1 METRLRSGFEG
12 RERRFDVFAARS
24 GKRGDSRG
32 ANFRRNGADGFEFAR
47 RRDRET
53 RLDDVNAEGFQ
64 FPRQPELFLPVHRKA
79 RRLLPVAKRGVEKV
93 DCFHEF
99 PLVVHAPVDRFEGN
113 AVQFIILVFPIIIRY
128 TGSSEASVDLS
139 SLQVFLTV
147 ARERSFSRAAEK
159 LYRTQ
164 PAVSISVRKLEDW
177 VGQPLFVRGTG
188 AGKLTEAGALLVA
201 YAERMLNLREE
212 AKRSLED
219 LAGLRRGRLALG
231 VNESSI
237 HALLPALERFRK
249 RYPKIEIAI
258 HRVFSRDIPRE
269 ILNYRLDIGIASYR
283 PPDEALAAIEFLRD
297 DLTFVVP
304 TRHKLAR
311 RRKVSIRDLGEE
323 VFIAHIVAS
332 PYRERVIQLFA
343 RHRVP
348 LRMEVE
354 MPTIEGI
361 KRFVERGMGVAIVPR
376 MCVQRE
382 VERGQLAEVRI
393 LEMKLRRDL
402 FLIFRRD
409 RPLSHAAKA
418 FIGVLLPRQELSRE
432 LVPASADGAA

>member
-1 METRLRSGFEG
+1 M
-12 RERRFDVFAARS
+12 
-24 GKRGDSRG
+24 
-32 ANFRRNGADGFEFAR
+32 
-47 RRDRET
+47 
-53 RLDDVNAEGFQ
+53 
-64 FPRQPELFLPVHRKA
+64 
-79 RRLLPVAKRGVEKV
+79 
-93 DCFHEF
+93 
-99 PLVVHAPVDRFEGN
+99 
-113 AVQFIILVFPIIIRY
+113 
-128 TGSSEASVDLS
+128 DLA

-147 ARERSFSRAAEK
+147 AREHSFSRAAEK

-164 PAVSISVRKLEDW
+164 PAISISVRKLEEW

-188 AGKLTEAGALLVA
+188 AGKLTEAGNLLTA

-212 AKRSLED
+212 ARRSIED

-249 RYPKIEIAI
+249 RFPKVEIAV

-269 ILNYRLDIGIASYR
+269 ILNYRLDIGVASYR
-283 PPDEALAAIEFLRD
+283 PSDHALAAIEFLRD
-297 DLTFVVP
+297 DLTFVLP
-304 TRHKLAR
+304 PRHRLAR
-311 RRKVSIRDLGEE
+311 RRAVSVRDLDEE

-343 RHRVP
+343 RHHVP

-354 MPTIEGI
+354 MPTIESI

-376 MCVQRE
+376 MCVRRE
-382 VERGQLAEVRI
+382 VERGQLVEVRI
-393 LEMKLRRDL
+393 REMRLRRDL

-409 RPLSHAAKA
+409 RPLSQAARA
-418 FIGVLLPRQELSRE
+418 FLQLLVPKQGISRGTELSDNRG
-432 LVPASADGAA
+432 LA

>member
-1 METRLRSGFEG
+1 M
-12 RERRFDVFAARS
+12 
-24 GKRGDSRG
+24 
-32 ANFRRNGADGFEFAR
+32 
-47 RRDRET
+47 
-53 RLDDVNAEGFQ
+53 
-64 FPRQPELFLPVHRKA
+64 
-79 RRLLPVAKRGVEKV
+79 
-93 DCFHEF
+93 
-99 PLVVHAPVDRFEGN
+99 
-113 AVQFIILVFPIIIRY
+113 
-128 TGSSEASVDLS
+128 DLS
-139 SLQVFLTV
+139 SLQVFMAV

-164 PAVSISVRKLEDW
+164 PAISISVRKLEDW
-177 VGQPLFVRGTG
+177 AGQRLFVRGTG
-188 AGKLTEAGALLVA
+188 AGKLTEAGTLLLE

-212 AKRSLED
+212 ARRSLED
-219 LAGLRRGRLALG
+219 LQGLHRGRLSLG

-237 HALLPALERFRK
+237 HALLPALERFRR

-269 ILNYRLDIGIASYR
+269 ILNYRLDIGVASYR
-283 PPDEALAAIEFLRD
+283 PPDAALSAVEFLRD

-304 TRHKLAR
+304 PQHRLAR
-311 RRKVSIRDLGEE
+311 RRRVSIRELGEE
-323 VFIAHIVAS
+323 IFVAHIVAS

-343 RHRVP
+343 RHSVP

-393 LEMKLRRDL
+393 SEMRLRRDL
-402 FLIFRRD
+402 FLIFRRG
-409 RPLSHAAKA
+409 RPLSQAAQA
-418 FIGVLLPRQELSRE
+418 FVAIVRPKQGMKRE
-432 LVPASADGAA
+432 PQAASDGDPS

>member
-1 METRLRSGFEG
+1 M
-12 RERRFDVFAARS
+12 
-24 GKRGDSRG
+24 
-32 ANFRRNGADGFEFAR
+32 
-47 RRDRET
+47 
-53 RLDDVNAEGFQ
+53 
-64 FPRQPELFLPVHRKA
+64 
-79 RRLLPVAKRGVEKV
+79 
-93 DCFHEF
+93 
-99 PLVVHAPVDRFEGN
+99 
-113 AVQFIILVFPIIIRY
+113 
-128 TGSSEASVDLS
+128 DLG

-177 VGQPLFVRGTG
+177 VGQPLFIRGTG
-188 AGKLTEAGALLVA
+188 AGKLTEAGTLLVA

-212 AKRSLED
+212 ARRSLED
-219 LAGLRRGRLALG
+219 LEGLRRGRLALG

-249 RYPKIEIAI
+249 KYPKVEIAI

-283 PPDEALAAIEFLRD
+283 PSDGALASIEFLRD

-304 TRHKLAR
+304 PKHRLAK
-311 RRKVSIRDLGEE
+311 RRKVSIRDLGDE

-354 MPTIEGI
+354 MPTIESI

-382 VERGQLAEVRI
+382 VDGGQLVEVRI
-393 LEMKLRRDL
+393 REMRLRRDL
-402 FLIFRRD
+402 FLIYRRD
-409 RPLSHAAKA
+409 RPLSHAARA
-418 FIGVLLPRQELSRE
+418 FMGIVCPGQALGRRAETTVTGD
-432 LVPASADGAA
+432 A

>member
-1 METRLRSGFEG
+1 MDL
-12 RERRFDVFAARS
+12 
-24 GKRGDSRG
+24 
-32 ANFRRNGADGFEFAR
+32 
-47 RRDRET
+47 
-53 RLDDVNAEGFQ
+53 
-64 FPRQPELFLPVHRKA
+64 
-79 RRLLPVAKRGVEKV
+79 
-93 DCFHEF
+93 
-99 PLVVHAPVDRFEGN
+99 
-113 AVQFIILVFPIIIRY
+113 
-128 TGSSEASVDLS
+128 GSLH
-139 SLQVFLTV
+139 VFLTV

-164 PAVSISVRKLEDW
+164 PAISISVRKLEDW
-177 VGQPLFVRGTG
+177 VGQPLFIRGTG
-188 AGKLTEAGALLVA
+188 AGKLTEAGTLLVA

-212 AKRSLED
+212 ARRSLED
-219 LAGLRRGRLALG
+219 LAQLRRGRLALG

-269 ILNYRLDIGIASYR
+269 ILNYRLDIGVASYR
-283 PPDEALAAIEFLRD
+283 PSDEALAAIEFLRD

-304 TRHKLAR
+304 PKHRLAK
-311 RRKVSIRDLGEE
+311 RRKVSIRDLADE

-382 VERGQLAEVRI
+382 VEGGQLVEVSIR
-393 LEMKLRRDL
+393 EMRLRRDL
-402 FLIFRRD
+402 FLIYRRD
-409 RPLSHAAKA
+409 RALSQPARAFMDILCPGHASGRRVETVTG
-418 FIGVLLPRQELSRE
+418 ITS
-432 LVPASADGAA
+432 